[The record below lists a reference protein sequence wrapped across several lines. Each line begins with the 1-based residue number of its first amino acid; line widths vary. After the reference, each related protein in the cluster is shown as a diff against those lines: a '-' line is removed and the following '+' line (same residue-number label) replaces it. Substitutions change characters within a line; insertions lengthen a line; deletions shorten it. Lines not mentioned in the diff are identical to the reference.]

1 MDQQSY
7 NQDYYQDLFG
17 RMRDL
22 EEKLNLA
29 KERTV
34 LISKTLVEERDKN
47 FKEIQEMKKTLFKL
61 KEENLRMKD
70 FMQNLA
76 EQLDN
81 TARREELEI
90 LKNQFDLFRK

>member
-47 FKEIQEMKKTLFKL
+47 FKEMQEMKKTLFKL